1 VCRGATGHSWPND
14 MDAQSPIVLGAALAL
29 LRGVVDTPLAV
40 LPLLP
45 DAVAIAAIL
54 TARPLSCEN
63 RGVSRKG

>member
-45 DAVAIAAIL
+45 DAVAAIL